1 MATLGDGFKGIFLAG
16 IGAVAIGAE
25 KGKRSWSISW
35 LRGEMTVE
43 QGKQINT
50 ELKHRASNL
59 ESSIR
64 RDTIEARMSM
74 MSPDERVEFAN
85 IVREMADTA
94 NAKDAEA
101 AAEKLKAANAASTS
115 GTAAESNPIAEA
127 KTACATAV
135 AAVGTAVEAVANSA
149 RSVLDEAAALNAQ
162 RDAASAETPAAEVVA
177 GEVVAEPAAGA
188 AAEPAADAGEAP
200 EGEGAPRP
208 SAPPPRFVW
217 PKTTHCSGHFFAP
230 GADADPEGRFG
241 LNSKSRR
248 RRMREIVGIVGKHR
262 ALEGFTPEEFRA
274 MLEDLGRAS

>member
-25 KGKRSWSISW
+25 KGKE
-35 LRGEMTVE
+35 LVDQLVARGEMTVE

-101 AAEKLKAANAASTS
+101 AAEKLKAANAAS
-115 GTAAESNPIAEA
+115 GTAAEPNPIAEA

-162 RDAASAETPAAEVVA
+162 RDAASAEAPAAEVVA
-177 GEVVAEPAAGA
+177 GEVVAEPAADA
-188 AAEPAADAGEAP
+188 TAKSVADAGEAP
-200 EGEGAPRP
+200 EAPAGEGAPT
-208 SAPPPRFVW
+208 A
-217 PKTTHCSGHFFAP
+217 
-230 GADADPEGRFG
+230 
-241 LNSKSRR
+241 
-248 RRMREIVGIVGKHR
+248 
-262 ALEGFTPEEFRA
+262 
-274 MLEDLGRAS
+274 

>member
-25 KGKRSWSISW
+25 KGKE
-35 LRGEMTVE
+35 LVDQLVARGEMTVE

-59 ESSIR
+59 ESSVR

-101 AAEKLKAANAASTS
+101 AAEKLKAANAAS
-115 GTAAESNPIAEA
+115 GTAAESNPIVEA

-162 RDAASAETPAAEVVA
+162 RDAASAEAPAAEVAA
-177 GEVVAEPAAGA
+177 GEVVAEPAAA
-188 AAEPAADAGEAP
+188 AGEAP
-200 EGEGAPRP
+200 EGEGAPT
-208 SAPPPRFVW
+208 A
-217 PKTTHCSGHFFAP
+217 
-230 GADADPEGRFG
+230 
-241 LNSKSRR
+241 
-248 RRMREIVGIVGKHR
+248 
-262 ALEGFTPEEFRA
+262 
-274 MLEDLGRAS
+274 

>member
-25 KGKRSWSISW
+25 KGKE
-35 LRGEMTVE
+35 LVDQLVARGEMTVE

-101 AAEKLKAANAASTS
+101 AAEKLKAANAAS
-115 GTAAESNPIAEA
+115 GTAAEPNPIAEA

-162 RDAASAETPAAEVVA
+162 RDAASAEAPAAEVVA
-177 GEVVAEPAAGA
+177 GEVVAEPAA
-188 AAEPAADAGEAP
+188 DAGEAAEAP
-200 EGEGAPRP
+200 EGEGVPTA
-208 SAPPPRFVW
+208 
-217 PKTTHCSGHFFAP
+217 
-230 GADADPEGRFG
+230 
-241 LNSKSRR
+241 
-248 RRMREIVGIVGKHR
+248 
-262 ALEGFTPEEFRA
+262 
-274 MLEDLGRAS
+274 

>member
-25 KGKRSWSISW
+25 KGKE
-35 LRGEMTVE
+35 LVDQLVARGEMTVE

-101 AAEKLKAANAASTS
+101 AAEKLKAANAAS
-115 GTAAESNPIAEA
+115 GTAAEPNPIAEA

-162 RDAASAETPAAEVVA
+162 RDAASAEVPAAEVAA
-177 GEVVAEPAAGA
+177 GEVVV
-188 AAEPAADAGEAP
+188 EPAADADEASEAP
-200 EGEGAPRP
+200 EGEGAPT
-208 SAPPPRFVW
+208 A
-217 PKTTHCSGHFFAP
+217 
-230 GADADPEGRFG
+230 
-241 LNSKSRR
+241 
-248 RRMREIVGIVGKHR
+248 
-262 ALEGFTPEEFRA
+262 
-274 MLEDLGRAS
+274 

>member
-25 KGKRSWSISW
+25 KGKE
-35 LRGEMTVE
+35 LVDQLVARGEMTVE

-101 AAEKLKAANAASTS
+101 AAEKLKTANAAS
-115 GTAAESNPIAEA
+115 GTAAEPNPIAEA

-162 RDAASAETPAAEVVA
+162 RDAASAEAPAAEVVA
-177 GEVVAEPAAGA
+177 GEVV
-188 AAEPAADAGEAP
+188 AEPAADAGEAP
-200 EGEGAPRP
+200 EGEGAPT
-208 SAPPPRFVW
+208 A
-217 PKTTHCSGHFFAP
+217 
-230 GADADPEGRFG
+230 
-241 LNSKSRR
+241 
-248 RRMREIVGIVGKHR
+248 
-262 ALEGFTPEEFRA
+262 
-274 MLEDLGRAS
+274 

>member
-25 KGKRSWSISW
+25 KGKE
-35 LRGEMTVE
+35 LVDQLVARGEMTVE

-101 AAEKLKAANAASTS
+101 AAEKLKAANAAS
-115 GTAAESNPIAEA
+115 GTAAEPNPIAEA

-162 RDAASAETPAAEVVA
+162 RDVASAEAPAAEVVA
-177 GEVVAEPAAGA
+177 GEVV
-188 AAEPAADAGEAP
+188 AEPAADAGEAP
-200 EGEGAPRP
+200 EGEGAPT
-208 SAPPPRFVW
+208 A
-217 PKTTHCSGHFFAP
+217 
-230 GADADPEGRFG
+230 
-241 LNSKSRR
+241 
-248 RRMREIVGIVGKHR
+248 
-262 ALEGFTPEEFRA
+262 
-274 MLEDLGRAS
+274 

>member
-25 KGKRSWSISW
+25 KGKE
-35 LRGEMTVE
+35 LVDQLVARGEMTVE

-101 AAEKLKAANAASTS
+101 AAEKLKAANAAS
-115 GTAAESNPIAEA
+115 GTAAEPNPIAEA

-162 RDAASAETPAAEVVA
+162 RDAASAEAPAAEVVA
-177 GEVVAEPAAGA
+177 GEVVAEPAA
-188 AAEPAADAGEAP
+188 DAGEAAEAP
-200 EGEGAPRP
+200 EGEGAPT
-208 SAPPPRFVW
+208 A
-217 PKTTHCSGHFFAP
+217 
-230 GADADPEGRFG
+230 
-241 LNSKSRR
+241 
-248 RRMREIVGIVGKHR
+248 
-262 ALEGFTPEEFRA
+262 
-274 MLEDLGRAS
+274 

>member
-25 KGKRSWSISW
+25 KGKE
-35 LRGEMTVE
+35 LVDQLVARGEMTVE

-101 AAEKLKAANAASTS
+101 AAEKLKAANAAS
-115 GTAAESNPIAEA
+115 GTAAEPNPIAEA

-162 RDAASAETPAAEVVA
+162 RDAASAEAPAAEVVA
-177 GEVVAEPAAGA
+177 GEVVVEPAADA

-200 EGEGAPRP
+200 EGEGAPT
-208 SAPPPRFVW
+208 A
-217 PKTTHCSGHFFAP
+217 
-230 GADADPEGRFG
+230 
-241 LNSKSRR
+241 
-248 RRMREIVGIVGKHR
+248 
-262 ALEGFTPEEFRA
+262 
-274 MLEDLGRAS
+274 

>member
-25 KGKRSWSISW
+25 KGKE
-35 LRGEMTVE
+35 LVDQLVARGEMTVE
-43 QGKQINT
+43 QGKQIST

-94 NAKDAEA
+94 NAKDA
-101 AAEKLKAANAASTS
+101 ASAS
-115 GTAAESNPIAEA
+115 DTAAEPNPIAEA

-162 RDAASAETPAAEVVA
+162 RDAASAEAPAAEVVA
-177 GEVVAEPAAGA
+177 GEVVAEPAA
-188 AAEPAADAGEAP
+188 DAGEAP
-200 EGEGAPRP
+200 EGEG
-208 SAPPPRFVW
+208 
-217 PKTTHCSGHFFAP
+217 
-230 GADADPEGRFG
+230 
-241 LNSKSRR
+241 
-248 RRMREIVGIVGKHR
+248 
-262 ALEGFTPEEFRA
+262 TPTA
-274 MLEDLGRAS
+274 

>member
-25 KGKRSWSISW
+25 KGKE
-35 LRGEMTVE
+35 LVDQLVARGEMTVE

-64 RDTIEARMSM
+64 HDTIEARMSM

-101 AAEKLKAANAASTS
+101 AAEKLKAANAAS

-162 RDAASAETPAAEVVA
+162 RDAASAEAPDAEVVA
-177 GEVVAEPAAGA
+177 GEVVAEPAADA

-200 EGEGAPRP
+200 EGEGAPT
-208 SAPPPRFVW
+208 A
-217 PKTTHCSGHFFAP
+217 
-230 GADADPEGRFG
+230 
-241 LNSKSRR
+241 
-248 RRMREIVGIVGKHR
+248 
-262 ALEGFTPEEFRA
+262 
-274 MLEDLGRAS
+274 

>member
-25 KGKRSWSISW
+25 KGKE
-35 LRGEMTVE
+35 LVDQLVARGEMTVE

-101 AAEKLKAANAASTS
+101 AAEKLKAANAAS
-115 GTAAESNPIAEA
+115 GTAAEPNPIAEA

-162 RDAASAETPAAEVVA
+162 RDAASAEAPAAEVVA
-177 GEVVAEPAAGA
+177 GEVVVEPAAG
-188 AAEPAADAGEAP
+188 AGEAP
-200 EGEGAPRP
+200 EGEGAPT
-208 SAPPPRFVW
+208 A
-217 PKTTHCSGHFFAP
+217 
-230 GADADPEGRFG
+230 
-241 LNSKSRR
+241 
-248 RRMREIVGIVGKHR
+248 
-262 ALEGFTPEEFRA
+262 
-274 MLEDLGRAS
+274 

>member
-25 KGKRSWSISW
+25 KGKE
-35 LRGEMTVE
+35 LVDQLVARGEMTVE

-101 AAEKLKAANAASTS
+101 AAEKLKAANAAFD
-115 GTAAESNPIAEA
+115 TAAEPNPIAEA

-162 RDAASAETPAAEVVA
+162 RDAASAEAPAAEVVA
-177 GEVVAEPAAGA
+177 GEVVAEPAA
-188 AAEPAADAGEAP
+188 DAGEASKAP
-200 EGEGAPRP
+200 ADEGAPT
-208 SAPPPRFVW
+208 A
-217 PKTTHCSGHFFAP
+217 
-230 GADADPEGRFG
+230 
-241 LNSKSRR
+241 
-248 RRMREIVGIVGKHR
+248 
-262 ALEGFTPEEFRA
+262 
-274 MLEDLGRAS
+274 

>member
-25 KGKRSWSISW
+25 KGKE
-35 LRGEMTVE
+35 LVDQLVARGEMTVE

-85 IVREMADTA
+85 IVREMADIA

-101 AAEKLKAANAASTS
+101 AAEKLKAANAASAS
-115 GTAAESNPIAEA
+115 GMAAEPNPIAEA

-162 RDAASAETPAAEVVA
+162 RDAASAEVPAAEAVA
-177 GEVVAEPAAGA
+177 GEVVAEPAADA
-188 AAEPAADAGEAP
+188 AAELATDAGETPEAS
-200 EGEGAPRP
+200 EGEGVPTA
-208 SAPPPRFVW
+208 
-217 PKTTHCSGHFFAP
+217 
-230 GADADPEGRFG
+230 
-241 LNSKSRR
+241 
-248 RRMREIVGIVGKHR
+248 
-262 ALEGFTPEEFRA
+262 
-274 MLEDLGRAS
+274 

>member
-25 KGKRSWSISW
+25 KGKE
-35 LRGEMTVE
+35 LVDQLVARGEMTVE

-85 IVREMADTA
+85 IVREMADTV

-101 AAEKLKAANAASTS
+101 AAEKLKAANAAS
-115 GTAAESNPIAEA
+115 GTAAEPNPIAEA

-162 RDAASAETPAAEVVA
+162 RDAASVEVPAAEVVA
-177 GEVVAEPAAGA
+177 GEVVAEPV
-188 AAEPAADAGEAP
+188 ADAGEAP
-200 EGEGAPRP
+200 EGEGAPT
-208 SAPPPRFVW
+208 A
-217 PKTTHCSGHFFAP
+217 
-230 GADADPEGRFG
+230 
-241 LNSKSRR
+241 
-248 RRMREIVGIVGKHR
+248 
-262 ALEGFTPEEFRA
+262 
-274 MLEDLGRAS
+274 

>member
-25 KGKRSWSISW
+25 KGKE
-35 LRGEMTVE
+35 LVDQLVARGEMTVE

-64 RDTIEARMSM
+64 RETIEARMSM

-101 AAEKLKAANAASTS
+101 AAEKLKAANAAS
-115 GTAAESNPIAEA
+115 GTAAEPNPIAEA

-162 RDAASAETPAAEVVA
+162 RDAASAEAPAAEVVA
-177 GEVVAEPAAGA
+177 GEVVAEPAA
-188 AAEPAADAGEAP
+188 DAGEAP
-200 EGEGAPRP
+200 EGEGVPTA
-208 SAPPPRFVW
+208 
-217 PKTTHCSGHFFAP
+217 
-230 GADADPEGRFG
+230 
-241 LNSKSRR
+241 
-248 RRMREIVGIVGKHR
+248 
-262 ALEGFTPEEFRA
+262 
-274 MLEDLGRAS
+274 

>member
-25 KGKRSWSISW
+25 KGKE
-35 LRGEMTVE
+35 LVDQLVARGEMTVE

-101 AAEKLKAANAASTS
+101 AAEKLKAANAAS

-162 RDAASAETPAAEVVA
+162 RDAASAEAPAAEVVA
-177 GEVVAEPAAGA
+177 GEVV
-188 AAEPAADAGEAP
+188 AEPAADAGEAP
-200 EGEGAPRP
+200 EGEGAPT
-208 SAPPPRFVW
+208 A
-217 PKTTHCSGHFFAP
+217 
-230 GADADPEGRFG
+230 
-241 LNSKSRR
+241 
-248 RRMREIVGIVGKHR
+248 
-262 ALEGFTPEEFRA
+262 
-274 MLEDLGRAS
+274 

>member
-25 KGKRSWSISW
+25 KGKE
-35 LRGEMTVE
+35 LVDQLVARGEMTVE

-101 AAEKLKAANAASTS
+101 AAEKLKAANAAS
-115 GTAAESNPIAEA
+115 GTAAEPNPIAEA

-162 RDAASAETPAAEVVA
+162 RDAASVEVPAAEVVA
-177 GEVVAEPAAGA
+177 GEVVAEPAA
-188 AAEPAADAGEAP
+188 DAGEAP
-200 EGEGAPRP
+200 EGEG
-208 SAPPPRFVW
+208 
-217 PKTTHCSGHFFAP
+217 
-230 GADADPEGRFG
+230 
-241 LNSKSRR
+241 
-248 RRMREIVGIVGKHR
+248 
-262 ALEGFTPEEFRA
+262 TPTA
-274 MLEDLGRAS
+274 

>member
-25 KGKRSWSISW
+25 KGKE
-35 LRGEMTVE
+35 LVDQLVARGEMTVE

-101 AAEKLKAANAASTS
+101 AAEKLKAANAAS
-115 GTAAESNPIAEA
+115 GTAAEPNPIAEA

-162 RDAASAETPAAEVVA
+162 RDAASAEAPAAEVVA
-177 GEVVAEPAAGA
+177 GEVVAEPAA
-188 AAEPAADAGEAP
+188 DAGEAP
-200 EGEGAPRP
+200 EGEG
-208 SAPPPRFVW
+208 
-217 PKTTHCSGHFFAP
+217 
-230 GADADPEGRFG
+230 
-241 LNSKSRR
+241 
-248 RRMREIVGIVGKHR
+248 
-262 ALEGFTPEEFRA
+262 TPTA
-274 MLEDLGRAS
+274 

>member
-25 KGKRSWSISW
+25 KGKE
-35 LRGEMTVE
+35 LVDQLVARGEMTVE

-101 AAEKLKAANAASTS
+101 AAEKLKAANAAS

-162 RDAASAETPAAEVVA
+162 RDAASVEVPAAEVVA
-177 GEVVAEPAAGA
+177 GEVVAEPV
-188 AAEPAADAGEAP
+188 ADAGEASKAP
-200 EGEGAPRP
+200 ADEGAPT
-208 SAPPPRFVW
+208 A
-217 PKTTHCSGHFFAP
+217 
-230 GADADPEGRFG
+230 
-241 LNSKSRR
+241 
-248 RRMREIVGIVGKHR
+248 
-262 ALEGFTPEEFRA
+262 
-274 MLEDLGRAS
+274 

>member
-25 KGKRSWSISW
+25 KGKE
-35 LRGEMTVE
+35 LVDQLVARGEMTVE

-101 AAEKLKAANAASTS
+101 AAEKLKAANAAS

-162 RDAASAETPAAEVVA
+162 RDAASAEAPAVEVVA
-177 GEVVAEPAAGA
+177 GEVV
-188 AAEPAADAGEAP
+188 AEPAADAGEAP
-200 EGEGAPRP
+200 EGEGAPT
-208 SAPPPRFVW
+208 A
-217 PKTTHCSGHFFAP
+217 
-230 GADADPEGRFG
+230 
-241 LNSKSRR
+241 
-248 RRMREIVGIVGKHR
+248 
-262 ALEGFTPEEFRA
+262 
-274 MLEDLGRAS
+274 

>member
-25 KGKRSWSISW
+25 KGKE
-35 LRGEMTVE
+35 LVDQLVARGEMTVE

-101 AAEKLKAANAASTS
+101 AAEKLKAANAAS
-115 GTAAESNPIAEA
+115 GTAAEPSPIAEA

-162 RDAASAETPAAEVVA
+162 RDAASAEAPAAEVVA
-177 GEVVAEPAAGA
+177 GEVVAEPAADA
-188 AAEPAADAGEAP
+188 AAEPAADAAAESAADAGEASKAP
-200 EGEGAPRP
+200 ADEGALT
-208 SAPPPRFVW
+208 A
-217 PKTTHCSGHFFAP
+217 
-230 GADADPEGRFG
+230 
-241 LNSKSRR
+241 
-248 RRMREIVGIVGKHR
+248 
-262 ALEGFTPEEFRA
+262 
-274 MLEDLGRAS
+274 

>member
-25 KGKRSWSISW
+25 KGKE
-35 LRGEMTVE
+35 LVDQLVARGEMTVE

-101 AAEKLKAANAASTS
+101 AAEKLKAANAAS
-115 GTAAESNPIAEA
+115 GTTAEPNPIAEA

-162 RDAASAETPAAEVVA
+162 RDAASAEVPTAEVVA
-177 GEVVAEPAAGA
+177 GEVVV
-188 AAEPAADAGEAP
+188 EPAADAGEAP
-200 EGEGAPRP
+200 EAPEGEGAPT
-208 SAPPPRFVW
+208 A
-217 PKTTHCSGHFFAP
+217 
-230 GADADPEGRFG
+230 
-241 LNSKSRR
+241 
-248 RRMREIVGIVGKHR
+248 
-262 ALEGFTPEEFRA
+262 
-274 MLEDLGRAS
+274 

>member
-25 KGKRSWSISW
+25 KGKE
-35 LRGEMTVE
+35 LVDQLVARGEMTVE

-101 AAEKLKAANAASTS
+101 AAEKLKAANAAS
-115 GTAAESNPIAEA
+115 GTAAEPNPIAEA

-162 RDAASAETPAAEVVA
+162 RDAASAEVPAVEVVA
-177 GEVVAEPAAGA
+177 GEVVAEPAA
-188 AAEPAADAGEAP
+188 DASEVP
-200 EGEGAPRP
+200 EGEGAPT
-208 SAPPPRFVW
+208 A
-217 PKTTHCSGHFFAP
+217 
-230 GADADPEGRFG
+230 
-241 LNSKSRR
+241 
-248 RRMREIVGIVGKHR
+248 
-262 ALEGFTPEEFRA
+262 
-274 MLEDLGRAS
+274 

>member
-25 KGKRSWSISW
+25 KGKE
-35 LRGEMTVE
+35 LVDQLVARGEMTVE

-101 AAEKLKAANAASTS
+101 AAEKLKAANAASAS
-115 GTAAESNPIAEA
+115 GTAAEPNPIAEA

-135 AAVGTAVEAVANSA
+135 AAVGTAVGTAVEAVANSA

-162 RDAASAETPAAEVVA
+162 RDAASVEAPAAEVVA
-177 GEVVAEPAAGA
+177 GGVV
-188 AAEPAADAGEAP
+188 AEPAADAGGAP
-200 EGEGAPRP
+200 EGEGIPTA
-208 SAPPPRFVW
+208 
-217 PKTTHCSGHFFAP
+217 
-230 GADADPEGRFG
+230 
-241 LNSKSRR
+241 
-248 RRMREIVGIVGKHR
+248 
-262 ALEGFTPEEFRA
+262 
-274 MLEDLGRAS
+274 

>member
-25 KGKRSWSISW
+25 KGKE
-35 LRGEMTVE
+35 LVDQLVARGEMTVE

-101 AAEKLKAANAASTS
+101 AAEKLKAANAAS
-115 GTAAESNPIAEA
+115 GTAAEPNPIAEA

-162 RDAASAETPAAEVVA
+162 RDAASAEAPAAEVVA
-177 GEVVAEPAAGA
+177 GEVVAEPAADA
-188 AAEPAADAGEAP
+188 AAEPVADAGEASKAP
-200 EGEGAPRP
+200 ADEGAPT
-208 SAPPPRFVW
+208 A
-217 PKTTHCSGHFFAP
+217 
-230 GADADPEGRFG
+230 
-241 LNSKSRR
+241 
-248 RRMREIVGIVGKHR
+248 
-262 ALEGFTPEEFRA
+262 
-274 MLEDLGRAS
+274 

>member
-25 KGKRSWSISW
+25 KGKE
-35 LRGEMTVE
+35 LVDQLVARGEMTVE

-101 AAEKLKAANAASTS
+101 AAEKLKAANAAS
-115 GTAAESNPIAEA
+115 GTAAEPNPIAEA

-162 RDAASAETPAAEVVA
+162 RDAASAEAPAAEVAA
-177 GEVVAEPAAGA
+177 GEVVV
-188 AAEPAADAGEAP
+188 EPAADAREASEAP
-200 EGEGAPRP
+200 EGEG
-208 SAPPPRFVW
+208 
-217 PKTTHCSGHFFAP
+217 
-230 GADADPEGRFG
+230 
-241 LNSKSRR
+241 
-248 RRMREIVGIVGKHR
+248 
-262 ALEGFTPEEFRA
+262 TPTA
-274 MLEDLGRAS
+274 

>member
-25 KGKRSWSISW
+25 KGKE
-35 LRGEMTVE
+35 LVDQLVARGEMTVE

-101 AAEKLKAANAASTS
+101 AAEKLKAANAAS
-115 GTAAESNPIAEA
+115 GTAAEPNPIAEA

-162 RDAASAETPAAEVVA
+162 RDAASAEVPAAEVVA
-177 GEVVAEPAAGA
+177 GEVVAEPAA
-188 AAEPAADAGEAP
+188 DAGEAAEAP
-200 EGEGAPRP
+200 EGEGAPT
-208 SAPPPRFVW
+208 A
-217 PKTTHCSGHFFAP
+217 
-230 GADADPEGRFG
+230 
-241 LNSKSRR
+241 
-248 RRMREIVGIVGKHR
+248 
-262 ALEGFTPEEFRA
+262 
-274 MLEDLGRAS
+274 

>member
-25 KGKRSWSISW
+25 KGKE
-35 LRGEMTVE
+35 LVDQLVARGEMTVE

-50 ELKHRASNL
+50 ELKLRASNL

-94 NAKDAEA
+94 NAKDAET
-101 AAEKLKAANAASTS
+101 AAEKLKTANATSAS
-115 GTAAESNPIAEA
+115 GTAAETNPIAEA

-162 RDAASAETPAAEVVA
+162 RDAASAEAPAAEVVA
-177 GEVVAEPAAGA
+177 GEVVE
-188 AAEPAADAGEAP
+188 EPAADAGEAP
-200 EGEGAPRP
+200 EGEG
-208 SAPPPRFVW
+208 
-217 PKTTHCSGHFFAP
+217 
-230 GADADPEGRFG
+230 
-241 LNSKSRR
+241 
-248 RRMREIVGIVGKHR
+248 
-262 ALEGFTPEEFRA
+262 TPTA
-274 MLEDLGRAS
+274 

>member
-25 KGKRSWSISW
+25 KGKE
-35 LRGEMTVE
+35 LVDQLVARGEMTVE

-101 AAEKLKAANAASTS
+101 AAEKLKAANAVS
-115 GTAAESNPIAEA
+115 GTAAEPNPIAEA

-162 RDAASAETPAAEVVA
+162 RDAASAEAPAAEVVA
-177 GEVVAEPAAGA
+177 GEV

-200 EGEGAPRP
+200 EGEG
-208 SAPPPRFVW
+208 
-217 PKTTHCSGHFFAP
+217 
-230 GADADPEGRFG
+230 
-241 LNSKSRR
+241 
-248 RRMREIVGIVGKHR
+248 
-262 ALEGFTPEEFRA
+262 TPTA
-274 MLEDLGRAS
+274 

>member
-25 KGKRSWSISW
+25 KGKE
-35 LRGEMTVE
+35 LVDQLVARGEMTVE

-101 AAEKLKAANAASTS
+101 AAEKLKAANAAS
-115 GTAAESNPIAEA
+115 GTTAEPNPIAEA

-162 RDAASAETPAAEVVA
+162 RDAASAEVPAAEVVA
-177 GEVVAEPAAGA
+177 GEVVAEPAA
-188 AAEPAADAGEAP
+188 DAGEAPEAP
-200 EGEGAPRP
+200 EGEGAPT
-208 SAPPPRFVW
+208 A
-217 PKTTHCSGHFFAP
+217 
-230 GADADPEGRFG
+230 
-241 LNSKSRR
+241 
-248 RRMREIVGIVGKHR
+248 
-262 ALEGFTPEEFRA
+262 
-274 MLEDLGRAS
+274 

>member
-25 KGKRSWSISW
+25 KGKE
-35 LRGEMTVE
+35 LVDQLVARGEMTVE

-101 AAEKLKAANAASTS
+101 AAEKLKAANAAS
-115 GTAAESNPIAEA
+115 GTAAEPNPIAEA

-149 RSVLDEAAALNAQ
+149 RSVFDEAAALNAQ
-162 RDAASAETPAAEVVA
+162 RDAASVEVPAAEVAA
-177 GEVVAEPAAGA
+177 GEVVVEPAADA

-200 EGEGAPRP
+200 EGEGAPT
-208 SAPPPRFVW
+208 A
-217 PKTTHCSGHFFAP
+217 
-230 GADADPEGRFG
+230 
-241 LNSKSRR
+241 
-248 RRMREIVGIVGKHR
+248 
-262 ALEGFTPEEFRA
+262 
-274 MLEDLGRAS
+274 

>member
-25 KGKRSWSISW
+25 KGKE
-35 LRGEMTVE
+35 LVDQLVARGEMTVE

-101 AAEKLKAANAASTS
+101 AAEKLKAANAAS
-115 GTAAESNPIAEA
+115 GTAAEPNPIAEA

-162 RDAASAETPAAEVVA
+162 RDAASAEAPAAEVVA
-177 GEVVAEPAAGA
+177 GEVVAEPAA
-188 AAEPAADAGEAP
+188 DAGEASKVP
-200 EGEGAPRP
+200 EGEGAPT
-208 SAPPPRFVW
+208 A
-217 PKTTHCSGHFFAP
+217 
-230 GADADPEGRFG
+230 
-241 LNSKSRR
+241 
-248 RRMREIVGIVGKHR
+248 
-262 ALEGFTPEEFRA
+262 
-274 MLEDLGRAS
+274 

>member
-25 KGKRSWSISW
+25 KGKE
-35 LRGEMTVE
+35 LVDQLVARGEMTVE

-101 AAEKLKAANAASTS
+101 AAEKLKAANAAS
-115 GTAAESNPIAEA
+115 GTAAEPNPIAEA

-162 RDAASAETPAAEVVA
+162 RDAASAEAPAAEVVA
-177 GEVVAEPAAGA
+177 GEVVAEPAADAG
-188 AAEPAADAGEAP
+188 AEPAADAGEAP
-200 EGEGAPRP
+200 EGEG
-208 SAPPPRFVW
+208 
-217 PKTTHCSGHFFAP
+217 
-230 GADADPEGRFG
+230 
-241 LNSKSRR
+241 
-248 RRMREIVGIVGKHR
+248 
-262 ALEGFTPEEFRA
+262 TPTA
-274 MLEDLGRAS
+274 

>member
-25 KGKRSWSISW
+25 KGKK
-35 LRGEMTVE
+35 LVDQLVARGEMTVE

-101 AAEKLKAANAASTS
+101 AAEKLKAANAAS
-115 GTAAESNPIAEA
+115 GTAAEPNPIAEA

-149 RSVLDEAAALNAQ
+149 RSVLDEAVALNAQ
-162 RDAASAETPAAEVVA
+162 RDAASAEAPAAEVVA
-177 GEVVAEPAAGA
+177 GEVV
-188 AAEPAADAGEAP
+188 AEPAADAGEAP
-200 EGEGAPRP
+200 EGEGAPT
-208 SAPPPRFVW
+208 A
-217 PKTTHCSGHFFAP
+217 
-230 GADADPEGRFG
+230 
-241 LNSKSRR
+241 
-248 RRMREIVGIVGKHR
+248 
-262 ALEGFTPEEFRA
+262 
-274 MLEDLGRAS
+274 

>member
-25 KGKRSWSISW
+25 KGKE
-35 LRGEMTVE
+35 LVDQLVARGEMTVE

-74 MSPDERVEFAN
+74 MSPDERVEFVN

-101 AAEKLKAANAASTS
+101 AAEKLKAANAASD
-115 GTAAESNPIAEA
+115 TAAEPNPIAEA

-162 RDAASAETPAAEVVA
+162 RDAASAEAPAAEVVA
-177 GEVVAEPAAGA
+177 GEVVVEPAAA
-188 AAEPAADAGEAP
+188 AGDAA
-200 EGEGAPRP
+200 EGEGAPT
-208 SAPPPRFVW
+208 A
-217 PKTTHCSGHFFAP
+217 
-230 GADADPEGRFG
+230 
-241 LNSKSRR
+241 
-248 RRMREIVGIVGKHR
+248 
-262 ALEGFTPEEFRA
+262 
-274 MLEDLGRAS
+274 

>member
-25 KGKRSWSISW
+25 KGKE
-35 LRGEMTVE
+35 LVDQLVARGEMTVE

-101 AAEKLKAANAASTS
+101 AAEKLKTANAASAS
-115 GTAAESNPIAEA
+115 GTAAEPNPIAEA

-135 AAVGTAVEAVANSA
+135 AAVGAAMEAVANSA

-162 RDAASAETPAAEVVA
+162 RDAASAEAPAAEVVA
-177 GEVVAEPAAGA
+177 GEVVAEPAADA

-200 EGEGAPRP
+200 EGEGAPT
-208 SAPPPRFVW
+208 A
-217 PKTTHCSGHFFAP
+217 
-230 GADADPEGRFG
+230 
-241 LNSKSRR
+241 
-248 RRMREIVGIVGKHR
+248 
-262 ALEGFTPEEFRA
+262 
-274 MLEDLGRAS
+274 

>member
-25 KGKRSWSISW
+25 KGKE
-35 LRGEMTVE
+35 LVDQLVARGEMTVE

-101 AAEKLKAANAASTS
+101 AAEKLKAANAAS
-115 GTAAESNPIAEA
+115 GTAAEPNPIAEA

-162 RDAASAETPAAEVVA
+162 RDAASVEVPAAEVVA
-177 GEVVAEPAAGA
+177 GEVVAEPV
-188 AAEPAADAGEAP
+188 ADAGEASKAP
-200 EGEGAPRP
+200 ADEGAPT
-208 SAPPPRFVW
+208 A
-217 PKTTHCSGHFFAP
+217 
-230 GADADPEGRFG
+230 
-241 LNSKSRR
+241 
-248 RRMREIVGIVGKHR
+248 
-262 ALEGFTPEEFRA
+262 
-274 MLEDLGRAS
+274 